1 MGTLVCVVA
10 DAACSY
16 QRHGGVQQQIMQ
28 GVMYGG
34 DGSSLV
40 RLIGEVPLQD

>member
-1 MGTLVCVVA
+1 MK
-10 DAACSY
+10 
-16 QRHGGVQQQIMQ
+16 
-28 GVMYGG
+28 GVMYGS